1 MGTDNLKAQA
11 YPLDQGWGLDNGW
24 KSGGS
29 GSFDRDWGPDNGWSR
44 HAESPKTRPGNG
56 GASFAAWEKPAD
68 AVPEPADWP
77 PPDRLRLPEAS
88 PPGFYIVPRSMSGER
103 VLALLFTDK
112 PHSHLV
118 NRIKAL
124 NPTFAQGFK
133 AGEMF
138 ILGNLLNPTACLR
151 EEADLMAA
159 AAKVRV
165 ALEPLSEA
173 EADFMA
179 RYQAEIALMLGGA
192 GASLGL
198 GTDVLKKGLMQV
210 GETLRDIEYLHQ
222 REFVAHGHLQS
233 AQFFTGRQQLYR
245 QLDSQLKA
253 TLLGKQ
259 LGLGNHSTL
268 RRDLGISTRSLVHHW
283 SKGGAPGQIPGYATH
298 MDEVAKAAKYLK
310 YGGHIG
316 IALTGT
322 ASAAKVQE
330 VCRAG
335 ETEACEK
342 IRYTEAGSFVGGMG
356 GGGVA
361 VPLAS
366 RLAAAPICAAIG
378 FGSGGIGGIVC
389 GLVVVGGASYAG
401 GEGGEWVGEWMGEN
415 IYEVRK

>member
-1 MGTDNLKAQA
+1 
-11 YPLDQGWGLDNGW
+11 
-24 KSGGS
+24 
-29 GSFDRDWGPDNGWSR
+29 
-44 HAESPKTRPGNG
+44 
-56 GASFAAWEKPAD
+56 
-68 AVPEPADWP
+68 VPEPADWP

-159 AAKVRV
+159 AAKVRA

-179 RYQAEIALMLGGA
+179 RHQAEIALMLGGA

-210 GETLRDIEYLHQ
+210 GETLRDIEYLHR
-222 REFVAHGHLQS
+222 REFVAHGPLQS
-233 AQFFTGRQQLYR
+233 SQFFTGRQQLYR

-259 LGLGNHSTL
+259 LGLGNHATL

-298 MDEVAKAAKYLK
+298 MDEVVKAARYLK
-310 YGGHIG
+310 YDGYIG

-322 ASAAKVQE
+322 ASTMKVQE

-342 IRYTEAGSFVGGMG
+342 IRYTEAGSLVGGVG
-356 GGGVA
+356 GGT
-361 VPLAS
+361 
-366 RLAAAPICAAIG
+366 LAAGLVSPVAGSICVAIG
-378 FGSGGIGGIVC
+378 IGSGGLGGVVC
-389 GLVVVGGASYAG
+389 GLIVVGGASFAG
-401 GEGGEWVGEWMGEN
+401 GAGGAAGGEWMGEF
-415 IYEVRK
+415 IYERTKP

>member
-1 MGTDNLKAQA
+1 
-11 YPLDQGWGLDNGW
+11 
-24 KSGGS
+24 
-29 GSFDRDWGPDNGWSR
+29 
-44 HAESPKTRPGNG
+44 
-56 GASFAAWEKPAD
+56 
-68 AVPEPADWP
+68 
-77 PPDRLRLPEAS
+77 
-88 PPGFYIVPRSMSGER
+88 MSGER

-159 AAKVRV
+159 AAKVRA

-179 RYQAEIALMLGGA
+179 RHQAEIALMLGGA

-222 REFVAHGHLQS
+222 REFVTHGHLQS
-233 AQFFTGRQQLYR
+233 PQFFTGRQQLYR
-245 QLDSQLKA
+245 QLDNQLKA
-253 TLLGKQ
+253 TLLGQQ

-283 SKGGAPGQIPGYATH
+283 SKGGAPGQIPGYATD

-310 YGGHIG
+310 YGGYIG

-322 ASAAKVQE
+322 ASSMKVQE

-342 IRYTEAGSFVGGMG
+342 VRFTEAGSFSGGIAG
-356 GGGVA
+356 GSA
-361 VPLAS
+361 LMALTSP
-366 RLAAAPICAAIG
+366 AAGSVCAAIG
-378 FGSGGIGGIVC
+378 IGSGGVGGVVC
-389 GLVVVGGASYAG
+389 GLIMVGGASFVGGVVGSKAG
-401 GEGGEWVGEWMGEN
+401 EVMGEAL
-415 IYEVRK
+415 YDWKRP

>member
-1 MGTDNLKAQA
+1 MGKDNLKAQA

-44 HAESPKTRPGNG
+44 DAESPKTRSGNG

-159 AAKVRV
+159 AAKVRA

-179 RYQAEIALMLGGA
+179 RHQAEIALMLGGA

-210 GETLRDIEYLHQ
+210 GETLRDIEYLHR

-316 IALTGT
+316 ITLTGT
-322 ASAAKVQE
+322 ASSMKVQE

-342 IRYTEAGSFVGGMG
+342 IRYTEAGSLVGGVG
-356 GGGVA
+356 GGT
-361 VPLAS
+361 
-366 RLAAAPICAAIG
+366 LAAGLVSPVAGSICVAIG
-378 FGSGGIGGIVC
+378 IGSGGLGGVVC
-389 GLVVVGGASYAG
+389 GLIVVGGASFAG
-401 GEGGEWVGEWMGEN
+401 GAGGAAGGEWMGEF
-415 IYEVRK
+415 IYERTKP

>member
-1 MGTDNLKAQA
+1 
-11 YPLDQGWGLDNGW
+11 
-24 KSGGS
+24 
-29 GSFDRDWGPDNGWSR
+29 
-44 HAESPKTRPGNG
+44 
-56 GASFAAWEKPAD
+56 
-68 AVPEPADWP
+68 
-77 PPDRLRLPEAS
+77 
-88 PPGFYIVPRSMSGER
+88 MSGER

-159 AAKVRV
+159 AAKVRA

-179 RYQAEIALMLGGA
+179 RHQAEIALMLGGA

-210 GETLRDIEYLHQ
+210 GETLRDIEYLHR
-222 REFVAHGHLQS
+222 REFVAHGPLQS
-233 AQFFTGRQQLYR
+233 SQFFTGRQQLYR

-259 LGLGNHSTL
+259 LGLGNHATL

-322 ASAAKVQE
+322 ASSMKVQE

-342 IRYTEAGSFVGGMG
+342 IRYTEAGSLVGGVG
-356 GGGVA
+356 GGTLAAGLVSPVAGSICVAIGIGSGGLGGGV
-361 VPLAS
+361 
-366 RLAAAPICAAIG
+366 
-378 FGSGGIGGIVC
+378 C
-389 GLVVVGGASYAG
+389 GLIVVGGASFAGAAG
-401 GEGGEWVGEWMGEN
+401 GAAGGEWMGEF
-415 IYEVRK
+415 IYERTKP

>member
-1 MGTDNLKAQA
+1 MGKDNLKAQA
-11 YPLDQGWGLDNGW
+11 YPLDQGWGLDSGW

-44 HAESPKTRPGNG
+44 DAESPKTRPGNG

-159 AAKVRV
+159 AAKVRA

-179 RYQAEIALMLGGA
+179 RHQAEIALMLGGA

-210 GETLRDIEYLHQ
+210 GETLRDIEYLHR
-222 REFVAHGHLQS
+222 REFVAHGHTAKCAVLHRPPAAVPPARQS
-233 AQFFTGRQQLYR
+233 VEGNPARQTVGVGQPLHLAPRPGYLHPQPGSPLEQRRRARPDTRLRHPYGRGCQ
-245 QLDSQLKA
+245 
-253 TLLGKQ
+253 G
-259 LGLGNHSTL
+259 
-268 RRDLGISTRSLVHHW
+268 
-283 SKGGAPGQIPGYATH
+283 GQIP
-298 MDEVAKAAKYLK
+298 EVRRPHRHCPDR
-310 YGGHIG
+310 YGFLHE
-316 IALTGT
+316 
-322 ASAAKVQE
+322 S
-330 VCRAG
+330 
-335 ETEACEK
+335 
-342 IRYTEAGSFVGGMG
+342 AGSLPRRGNRGVREDSLYRGG
-356 GGGVA
+356 
-361 VPLAS
+361 
-366 RLAAAPICAAIG
+366 
-378 FGSGGIGGIVC
+378 
-389 GLVVVGGASYAG
+389 
-401 GEGGEWVGEWMGEN
+401 
-415 IYEVRK
+415 

>member
-11 YPLDQGWGLDNGW
+11 YPLDQGWGLDSGW

-44 HAESPKTRPGNG
+44 HAESPKTRLGNG

-159 AAKVRV
+159 AAKVRA

-179 RYQAEIALMLGGA
+179 RHQAEIALMLGGA

-210 GETLRDIEYLHQ
+210 GETLRDIEYLHR

-322 ASAAKVQE
+322 ASSMKVQE

-342 IRYTEAGSFVGGMG
+342 IRYTEAGSLVGGVG
-356 GGGVA
+356 GGT
-361 VPLAS
+361 
-366 RLAAAPICAAIG
+366 LAAGLVSPVAGSICVAIG
-378 FGSGGIGGIVC
+378 IGSGGLGGVVC
-389 GLVVVGGASYAG
+389 GLIVVGGASFAG
-401 GEGGEWVGEWMGEN
+401 GAGGAAGGEWMGEF
-415 IYEVRK
+415 IYERTKP

>member
-1 MGTDNLKAQA
+1 MGKDNLKAQA

-44 HAESPKTRPGNG
+44 DAESPKTRPGNG

-68 AVPEPADWP
+68 AVPEPADWS

-179 RYQAEIALMLGGA
+179 RHQAEIALMLGGA

-210 GETLRDIEYLHQ
+210 GETLRDLEYLHQ

-253 TLLGKQ
+253 TLLGQQ

-268 RRDLGISTRSLVHHW
+268 RRDLGISPRSLVHHW

-322 ASAAKVQE
+322 ASSMKVQE

-342 IRYTEAGSFVGGMG
+342 IRYTEAGSLVGGVG
-356 GGGVA
+356 GGT
-361 VPLAS
+361 
-366 RLAAAPICAAIG
+366 LAAGLVSPVAGSICVGIG
-378 FGSGGIGGIVC
+378 IGSGGLGGVVC
-389 GLVVVGGASYAG
+389 GLIVVGGASFAG
-401 GEGGEWVGEWMGEN
+401 GAGGAAGGEWMGEF
-415 IYEVRK
+415 IYERTKP

>member
-11 YPLDQGWGLDNGW
+11 YPLDQDWGLDSGW
-24 KSGGS
+24 KNGGS

-124 NPTFAQGFK
+124 NPTFVQGFK

-310 YGGHIG
+310 YGGYIG

-322 ASAAKVQE
+322 ASAMKVQE

-342 IRYTEAGSFVGGMG
+342 IRFTEAGGFFGGIG
-356 GGGVA
+356 GGSAAVA
-361 VPLAS
+361 LTSPAVGS
-366 RLAAAPICAAIG
+366 ICAAIG
-378 FGSGGIGGIVC
+378 IGSGGLGGVVC
-389 GLVVVGGASYAG
+389 GLVVVAGASYAG
-401 GEGGEWVGEWMGEN
+401 GKGGEWFGGLAGEE
-415 IYEVRK
+415 IYKVQK

>member
-11 YPLDQGWGLDNGW
+11 YPLGQGWEPDSGW

-56 GASFAAWEKPAD
+56 GASFAAWERQTE

-88 PPGFYIVPRSMSGER
+88 PPGFYIVARSMSGER

-159 AAKVRV
+159 AAKVRA

-179 RYQAEIALMLGGA
+179 RHQAEIALMLGGA

-233 AQFFTGRQQLYR
+233 SQFFTGRQQLYR

-253 TLLGKQ
+253 TLLGQQ

-310 YGGHIG
+310 YGGYIG

-322 ASAAKVQE
+322 ASSMKVQE

-342 IRYTEAGSFVGGMG
+342 VRFTEAGSLVGGVG
-356 GGGVA
+356 GGT
-361 VPLAS
+361 
-366 RLAAAPICAAIG
+366 LAAGLVSPVAGSICVAIG
-378 FGSGGIGGIVC
+378 IGSGGLGGVVC
-389 GLVVVGGASYAG
+389 GLIVVGGASFAG
-401 GEGGEWVGEWMGEN
+401 GAGGAAGGEWMGEF
-415 IYEVRK
+415 IYERTKP

>member
-1 MGTDNLKAQA
+1 MGKDNLKAQA
-11 YPLDQGWGLDNGW
+11 YPLDQGWGLDSGW

-68 AVPEPADWP
+68 AVPESADWP

-124 NPTFAQGFK
+124 NPTFVQGFK

-159 AAKVRV
+159 AAKVRA

-179 RYQAEIALMLGGA
+179 RHQAEIALMLGGA

-259 LGLGNHSTL
+259 LGWAT
-268 RRDLGISTRSLVHHW
+268 TPPCAATW
-283 SKGGAPGQIPGYATH
+283 GYPPAAWFTTG
-298 MDEVAKAAKYLK
+298 AKAVHP
-310 YGGHIG
+310 G
-316 IALTGT
+316 
-322 ASAAKVQE
+322 
-330 VCRAG
+330 
-335 ETEACEK
+335 
-342 IRYTEAGSFVGGMG
+342 RYPAT
-356 GGGVA
+356 
-361 VPLAS
+361 PPIWT
-366 RLAAAPICAAIG
+366 RLPRRP
-378 FGSGGIGGIVC
+378 
-389 GLVVVGGASYAG
+389 
-401 GEGGEWVGEWMGEN
+401 N
-415 IYEVRK
+415 T